1 MIQLFK
7 NSMSSISSNLYE
19 GNGPITFHVLQCW
32 IILKTNLA
40 SWMEFK
46 SGDLF
51 VVFFIKEEKL
61 EKTKAEK
68 EVNVELFVVE

>member
-1 MIQLFK
+1 MDQSHF
-7 NSMSSISSNLYE
+7 N
-19 GNGPITFHVLQCW
+19 VLQCW